1 MTTLAAA
8 RVPTKCY
15 GMDGGEVGRWA
26 VYCGTDYATEV
37 RLIEQLTE
45 CARLRHVLLT
55 ATTTTTTTT
64 ATTTTATTTMQPIPA
79 LKTSQEAR
87 MH

>member
-1 MTTLAAA
+1 MW
-8 RVPTKCY
+8 R
-15 GMDGGEVGRWA
+15 GGGLVGRLLRHS
-26 VYCGTDYATEV
+26 VYATEV

-55 ATTTTTTTT
+55 TTTTTKTG
-64 ATTTTATTTMQPIPA
+64 TTTTGATTTTMQPIPA
-79 LKTSQEAR
+79 PKTSQEAR

>member
-55 ATTTTTTTT
+55 G
-64 ATTTTATTTMQPIPA
+64 TTTMQPIPA